1 MTDIAN
7 KENFYPKGS
16 EWRKWDL
23 HIHTPLS
30 IYQRYGTN
38 DDATWEKYIADLE
51 SLNNDFAV
59 LGINDYLFLDGYVKL
74 KIEQDENQRLKNFKL
89 LPVVEFRIEKF
100 AGIDFGQLK
109 RINLHVIFSDELL
122 IETIQSQFLNT
133 LEQSY
138 YLQNGEPWTRA
149 ITPESVAELGQQIKA
164 GVPEQE
170 LPKYGSDL
178 TEGFNNLNVKED
190 KIFEALNKDCFKGK
204 YLIAIGKTEWGDLKW
219 TDASIATKKS
229 IINRADIVFTAAK
242 SVEDFEK
249 AKQQLTNHAVN
260 DTLLDCS
267 DAHYYSTETDKDRI
281 GNCFTWIKADPTF
294 EGLKQVLYEY
304 DERVKIQITNPTL
317 DFEKPYFS
325 SISISN
331 DEIIFTDEDDLIFSK
346 NEIGIP
352 LNQNLVAIIG
362 GRGEGKSMLTDY
374 IASSFVGQ
382 SHSKEGT
389 FRKEGNLAIKYFKTN
404 QRDDETI
411 TFTLNSEKHAVEFL
425 YINQG
430 RLKNV
435 VEAKDKQTS
444 LADSIRRLAKLS
456 EPKFQQELNSEI
468 LQTLKELHELSDFF
482 EITDE
487 QGNLI
492 NTLEYL
498 QSQESSINEFI
509 NNITTQENKDKLT
522 RYSSNLGQI
531 NELSLKREQLSKF
544 ETELKQTIQNLN
556 ARILNLNSGG
566 NKIPNLADSVFEPQ
580 LTAVT
585 NWVQE
590 IATSIQNISLA
601 IESVKEEFKDYKGD
615 LTTLLND
622 IDKFQKSL
630 FEIRSRI
637 AEVNQKKERHLSL
650 LKAIFQ
656 DEGENISFVSKIR
669 QDYENQK
676 SKLETDWSNFNKIDE
691 RSDLNGAQK
700 DIMKKLLNDLS
711 IDVVVYFDVNGFYD
725 EITNSINGAVWRV
738 KNNRQAQKEWFRILN
753 LDSFFEFI
761 KTRYLAA
768 YNENAFY
775 KESFSKIFFDESI
788 RKRFIKVFPV
798 LKYQGKDLNKISVGQ
813 KGTVYLKMMLATEA
827 FAKPI
832 IFDQPEDDLDNEFIM
847 DDLIELFKN
856 LKKYRQV
863 IIVTHNANLVVN
875 ADAEQ
880 IIIANNDKGKL
891 NYSSG
896 SLENQKI
903 NDNICKILEGG
914 RTAFEKRRDKYKY
927 SK

>member
-1 MTDIAN
+1 MKNST
-7 KENFYPKGS
+7 YPRGS

-23 HIHTPLS
+23 HIHTPMS
-30 IYQRYGTN
+30 IYQQYGAN
-38 DDATWEKYIADLE
+38 DNTTWDKYITDLE
-51 SLNNDFAV
+51 GLGVDFAA
-59 LGINDYLFLDGYVKL
+59 LGINDYLFLDGYKKL
-74 KIEQDENQRLKNFKL
+74 IKEQEENQRLKNIKL

-109 RINLHVIFSDELL
+109 RINLHVIFSDELS

-138 YLQNGEPWTRA
+138 YLESGERWTRA
-149 ITPESVAELGQQIKA
+149 ITIESVSDLGRQIKES
-164 GVPEQE
+164 VPKEE
-170 LPKYGSDL
+170 LSKYGSDL

-190 KIFEALNKDCFKGK
+190 KIFESLNKDCFKGK
-204 YLIAIGKTEWGDLKW
+204 YLIAIGKTEWGELKW

-229 IINRADIVFTAAK
+229 IINQANIVFTASN
-242 SVEDFEK
+242 SVEEFK
-249 AKQQLTNHAVN
+249 NARQKLTIQDVN
-260 DTLLDCS
+260 NILLDCS
-267 DAHYYSTETDKDRI
+267 DAHYFSTETNKDRI

-294 EGLKQVLYEY
+294 EGLKQILYEY
-304 DERVKIQITNPTL
+304 SERVKIQISNPTF

-325 SISISN
+325 MIDISA
-331 DEIIFTDEDDLIFSK
+331 DEIIFSEENDLIFSK

-374 IASSFVGQ
+374 IASSFIGQ

-389 FRKEGNLAIKYFKTN
+389 FRKEGNLSIAYFKTN
-404 QRDDETI
+404 QHNDEKI
-411 TFTLNSEKHAVEFL
+411 IFPLNKEKHAVEFL

-430 RLKNV
+430 RLKNI
-435 VEAKDKQTS
+435 VETKDEQSS
-444 LADSIRRLAKLS
+444 LANSIRRLAKLS
-456 EPKFQQELNSEI
+456 EPKFSQELNSEI
-468 LQTLKELHELSDFF
+468 LQALKEMHELAEFF
-482 EITDE
+482 EIVDE
-487 QGNLI
+487 QGNYI

-522 RYSSNLGQI
+522 RYSSNINQL
-531 NELSLKREQLSKF
+531 NELNLKIDQLSRF
-544 ETELKQTIQNLN
+544 ESELSQIIQGLN
-556 ARILNLNSGG
+556 TRISFLNTGAE
-566 NKIPNLADSVFEPQ
+566 KIPSIAATIFESQ
-580 LTAVT
+580 SNAIF
-585 NWVQE
+585 NWIQE
-590 IATSIQNISLA
+590 ITISIESISKS

-622 IDKFQKSL
+622 IEKFQKSL
-630 FEIRSRI
+630 FEIRTSI
-637 AEVNQKKERHLSL
+637 IEVNQKSEKYSKL
-650 LKAIFQ
+650 LKDLFYVEP
-656 DEGENISFVSKIR
+656 DNISYVTKIR
-669 QDYENQK
+669 QDYEKQK
-676 SKLETDWSNFNKIDE
+676 NKLETDWSNFTKIDE
-691 RSDLNGAQK
+691 RTDLNPAQK
-700 DIMKKLLNDLS
+700 DIMKKLLDDLS
-711 IDVVVYFDVNGFYD
+711 IEVIVAFDVEKFYD
-725 EITNSINGAVWRV
+725 EVKDSINGAVWRV
-738 KNNRQAQKEWFRILN
+738 KNNRQAQKDWFKITDI
-753 LDSFFEFI
+753 DSFFTYI
-761 KTRYLAA
+761 KERYSSD
-768 YNENAFY
+768 YNDDSFY
-775 KESFSKIFFDESI
+775 KESFERIFFDETI

-827 FAKPI
+827 FSKPI

-847 DDLIELFKN
+847 EDLIELFKN

-880 IIIANNDKGKL
+880 IIIAKNDKGKL
-891 NYSSG
+891 NYLSG
-896 SLENQKI
+896 SLENQTI
-903 NDNICKILEGG
+903 NDSICKILEGG

>member
-1 MTDIAN
+1 MIN
-7 KENFYPKGS
+7 LIYPKGS

-23 HIHTPLS
+23 HIHTPMS
-30 IYQRYGTN
+30 IYQRYGNN
-38 DDATWEKYIADLE
+38 DDVTWERYIKDLE
-51 SLNNDFAV
+51 SLSSDFAV
-59 LGINDYLFLDGYVKL
+59 LGINDYLFLDGYIRL
-74 KIEQDENQRLKNFKL
+74 KKEQEENQRLKNFKL
-89 LPVVEFRIEKF
+89 LPVVEFRIDKF
-100 AGIDFGQLK
+100 AGIDFGQHK
-109 RINLHVIFSDELL
+109 RINLHVIFSDELS

-138 YLQNGEPWTRA
+138 HLASGEPWTRA
-149 ITPESVAELGQQIKA
+149 ITPDSVSELGKQIKA
-164 GVPEQE
+164 GVPESE
-170 LPKYGSDL
+170 LSKYDSDL
-178 TEGFNNLNVKED
+178 TEGFNNLNLKED
-190 KIFEALNKDCFKGK
+190 KIFESLNKDCFKGK
-204 YLIAIGKTEWGDLKW
+204 FLIAIGKTEWGDLKW

-229 IINRADIVFTAAK
+229 IINRADIVFTASK
-242 SVEDFEK
+242 SVEDFVK
-249 AKQQLTNHAVN
+249 AKQQLTYQAVN

-267 DAHYYSTETDKDRI
+267 DAHYFSNETDKDRI

-294 EGLKQVLYEY
+294 EGLKQILYEY
-304 DERVKIQITNPTL
+304 DERVKIQLTNPTL
-317 DFEKPYFS
+317 DYEKPYFS
-325 SISISN
+325 RISISN
-331 DEIIFTDEDDLIFSK
+331 DEIVFTDEDDLIFSK

-374 IASSFVGQ
+374 VASSFVGQ

-389 FRKEGNLAIKYFKTN
+389 FKKGGNLAIEYFKTN

-411 TFTLNSEKHAVEFL
+411 TFPLNTEKHAVEFL

-430 RLKNV
+430 RLKNI
-435 VEAKDKQTS
+435 VETKDKQTS
-444 LADSIRRLAKLS
+444 LADSIRRLAKLN
-456 EPKFQQELNSEI
+456 EPKFNQELNIEI
-468 LQTLKELHELSDFF
+468 LSALKELHELTEFF

-498 QSQESSINEFI
+498 KGQESSINEFI
-509 NNITTQENKDKLT
+509 NNITTQENKDKLA
-522 RYSSNLGQI
+522 RYAVNLGQI
-531 NELSLKREQLSKF
+531 NDLSLKKEQLTKF
-544 ETELKQTIQNLN
+544 DSELRQIIRNINNRISNLN
-556 ARILNLNSGG
+556 AGA
-566 NKIPNLADSVFEPQ
+566 NKIPSIVESVFEPQ
-580 LTAVT
+580 LNSIVE
-585 NWVQE
+585 WLQE
-590 IATSIQNISLA
+590 ISSSTESISKA
-601 IESVKEEFKDYKGD
+601 IETVKEEFKDYKGD

-630 FEIRSRI
+630 FEIRKRI
-637 AEVNQKKERHLSL
+637 DDVNQKKEKHSNQ
-650 LKAIFQ
+650 LKALFL
-656 DEGENISFVSKIR
+656 DDADSTSFISKIKK
-669 QDYENQK
+669 DYENQK
-676 SKLETDWSNFNKIDE
+676 SKLETDWTNFNKIDE
-691 RSDLNGAQK
+691 RIDLNAAQK
-700 DIMKKLLNDLS
+700 NIMKKLLHDLS
-711 IDVVVYFDVNGFYD
+711 IEVIVDFDTNRFYD

-738 KNNRQAQKEWFRILN
+738 KNNRQAQKDWFKINSLE
-753 LDSFFEFI
+753 SFFEFI
-761 KTRYLAA
+761 RERYIAA

-775 KESFSKIFFDESI
+775 KETFTKAFFDESI
-788 RKRFIKVFPV
+788 RRKYIRVYPV

-827 FAKPI
+827 FSKPI

-847 DDLIELFKN
+847 EDLIELFKN

-880 IIIANNDKGKL
+880 IIIAKNEKGKL

-896 SLENQKI
+896 SLENQTI